1 MQLETQGIPTAE
13 EPPSKTFAYLRSK
26 LEAIANSGGSPLD
39 AYDLDRFLT
48 RRTHL
53 FYDSY
58 LDSAPTVESVRTLV
72 KLGVPRW
79 SLVNKGIF
87 NEVFDLL
94 RVRRQWGFASVR
106 QARYLRDRKHPRPR
120 SVLGTD
126 VSGELRRL
134 KEGRR
139 L

>member
-1 MQLETQGIPTAE
+1 MQKETTAE
-13 EPPSKTFAYLRSK
+13 APRSKTLGYLRSK
-26 LEAIANSGGSPLD
+26 LEAISNSSAPVPD
-39 AYDLDRFLT
+39 PYDLDRFVT
-48 RRTHL
+48 RTPTR

-58 LDSAPTVESVRTLV
+58 LDSPPSSASVAALVEA
-72 KLGVPRW
+72 GVPRW
-79 SLVNKGIF
+79 SLINRGIV

-94 RVRRQWGFASVR
+94 RARRERGLASVR
-106 QARYLRDRKHPRPR
+106 QARYLHALGHACPW
-120 SVLGTD
+120 SVLFTD

>member
-1 MQLETQGIPTAE
+1 MQKESTLD
-13 EPPSKTFAYLRSK
+13 SLRRK
-26 LEAIANSGGSPLD
+26 LSAIAASGGSPLD
-39 AYDLDRFLT
+39 AYDLDRFLVWLPL
-48 RRTHL
+48 RY
-53 FYDSY
+53 YDPY
-58 LDSAPTVESVRTLV
+58 LDSPPSVESVRTLV